1 MERVGASQRLRA
13 NAAGGGAT
21 PGAPAPSAP
30 SAMGRRPLPR
40 GLARVVWRQAA
51 DIVARLLRADGARR
65 GGASVKSLTLR
76 DGIAAKKATHAVVCE
91 CLKHVPLLREVLD
104 DARVPLTED
113 AEEDGDDEEE
123 EEEEEEERRRARG
136 GGADATS
143 SRDADADDERTRRRG
158 VPRSAAYVLTYEL
171 LFGAGLPDDAEEE
184 EEEATRRRRPP
195 DVVADV
201 VAARATLIAGYRDA
215 LTRSL
220 RTRLRRA
227 KASSVEAYLRALP
240 GGDLVAS
247 VSTHSRHARVNVLK
261 ISVADAMKR
270 LSRLSPAWGAFEYH
284 AGPRTTA
291 LAS

>member
-1 MERVGASQRLRA
+1 
-13 NAAGGGAT
+13 
-21 PGAPAPSAP
+21 
-30 SAMGRRPLPR
+30 MGRRPLPR

-76 DGIAAKKATHAVVCE
+76 DEIAAKKATHAVVCE

-113 AEEDGDDEEE
+113 AEEDGDEEEE

-247 VSTHSRHARVNVLK
+247 VPTHSRHARVNVLK

-270 LSRLSPAWGAFEYH
+270 LSRLSPALGAFEYH

>member
-1 MERVGASQRLRA
+1 
-13 NAAGGGAT
+13 
-21 PGAPAPSAP
+21 
-30 SAMGRRPLPR
+30 
-40 GLARVVWRQAA
+40 
-51 DIVARLLRADGARR
+51 
-65 GGASVKSLTLR
+65 
-76 DGIAAKKATHAVVCE
+76 
-91 CLKHVPLLREVLD
+91 
-104 DARVPLTED
+104 LTED
-113 AEEDGDDEEE
+113 AEEDGDEEEE

-247 VSTHSRHARVNVLK
+247 VPTHSRHARVNVLK

-270 LSRLSPAWGAFEYH
+270 LSRLSPALGAFEYH